1 MVAMSNND
9 SIDQPAGEQPTHSPE
24 HSRRPNMKMKQ
35 ISPATFFV
43 SLALMALVA
52 FVAGTR
58 SDQIYAAVGPM
69 FGIKVATGSL
79 DTSVL
84 QQTYQNLKANFD
96 GKLDTAKLEDGA
108 ARGMVAAAGDQYTV
122 FMDKKEAEDFNK
134 SLDGQV
140 SGIGCEIGVRNDQPT
155 VLRVISNSPAEQAGL
170 QVGDVF
176 VSVNGTSV
184 AGKDSA
190 TVALAVRGDAGTS
203 VKLAMKRGS
212 TTNDYTITRAQ
223 VDDPSVRW
231 SEQNGVGVMTISR
244 FDAQTGNLATK
255 AAQEFKSKGVKG
267 VVVDLR
273 DNGGG
278 YLDAAQAVAGL
289 WLDHKLVVT
298 EKTNGQVVDSI
309 MSGSNPI
316 LAGVKTVV
324 LVNGGSASA
333 SEILSG
339 ALQDYGVATL
349 VGEKTFGKGTV
360 QKVMDLP
367 DGRILKVTVA
377 RWYTPKGKN
386 ITAQGIEPDQKVSIS
401 AADSNAG
408 RDPQLSA
415 AMGLF
420 S

>member
-1 MVAMSNND
+1 
-9 SIDQPAGEQPTHSPE
+9 
-24 HSRRPNMKMKQ
+24 
-35 ISPATFFV
+35 
-43 SLALMALVA
+43 
-52 FVAGTR
+52 
-58 SDQIYAAVGPM
+58 
-69 FGIKVATGSL
+69 
-79 DTSVL
+79 
-84 QQTYQNLKANFD
+84 
-96 GKLDTAKLEDGA
+96 
-108 ARGMVAAAGDQYTV
+108 
-122 FMDKKEAEDFNK
+122 
-134 SLDGQV
+134 
-140 SGIGCEIGVRNDQPT
+140 
-155 VLRVISNSPAEQAGL
+155 
-170 QVGDVF
+170 
-176 VSVNGTSV
+176 
-184 AGKDSA
+184 
-190 TVALAVRGDAGTS
+190 
-203 VKLAMKRGS
+203 
-212 TTNDYTITRAQ
+212 
-223 VDDPSVRW
+223 
-231 SEQNGVGVMTISR
+231 MTISR

-267 VVVDLR
+267 VIVDLR

-309 MSGSNPI
+309 MSGSTPI
-316 LAGVKTVV
+316 LAGLKTVV

-360 QKVMDLP
+360 QKVISLP

-386 ITAQGIEPDQKVSIS
+386 ITAQGIEPNQKVSIS

-408 RDPQLSA
+408 RDPQLDA

>member
-9 SIDQPAGEQPTHSPE
+9 SIDQPAGEQPSHSPE
-24 HSRRPNMKMKQ
+24 HARRPKMKQ

-58 SDQIYAAVGPM
+58 SDQIYAAVGPT

-79 DTSVL
+79 DTSIL
-84 QQTYQNLKANFD
+84 QQTYQNLRANFD
-96 GKLDTAKLEDGA
+96 GKLDTRKLEDGA

-122 FMDKKEAEDFNK
+122 FMDKQEAEDFNK

-184 AGKDSA
+184 VGKDSA
-190 TVALAVRGDAGTS
+190 TVAQAVRGDAGTS
-203 VKLAMKRGS
+203 VKLAMKRGG
-212 TTNDYTITRAQ
+212 TTTDYTITRAQ

-231 SEQNGVGVMTISR
+231 SEQNGLGIMTISR

-267 VVVDLR
+267 VIVDLR

-289 WLDHKLVVT
+289 WLDHELVVT

-316 LAGVKTVV
+316 LAGLKTVV

-360 QKVMDLP
+360 QKVISLP

-386 ITAQGIEPDQKVSIS
+386 ITAQGIEPNQKVSIS

-408 RDPQLSA
+408 HDPQLDA